1 MTDPDRR
8 QNNADS
14 LETTNDR
21 SDIQQA
27 VDARRDALER
37 GEGGGNDSALEP
49 TGIPDGVG
57 GTAGI
62 TKNQGD
68 DAQ

>member
-8 QNNADS
+8 QGSATAD
-14 LETTNDR
+14 ER
-21 SDIQQA
+21 SDIEQA
-27 VDARRDALER
+27 VDARRDALDR
-37 GEGGGNDSALEP
+37 GEGGGADSALAP
-49 TGIPDGVG
+49 TDVPDGVG

-62 TKNQGD
+62 VKNQGD

>member
-8 QNNADS
+8 QR
-14 LETTNDR
+14 ETDTAQDPR

-37 GEGGGNDSALEP
+37 GEGGNGESALEP

-57 GTAGI
+57 GTAGV